1 MGRPCRC
8 CQVCPYCDLQDIEKI
23 LEPTPAEAQLG
34 VSGALLGAQR
44 VKYWFDI
51 PFASTPYSDAF
62 PNEFSNGRC
71 DQSYVSFGSYDSEE
85 IQRLL
90 ASAIS
95 CTFDGLA
102 VKEGSYVC
110 FFSDEEQKKLSA
122 IAVGP
127 VIVNNITFEG
137 SRISGTGSSY
147 DGTFTTDSQYQLDPY
162 TMYWVSMDFIQNA
175 KSMKVCPF
183 NGQFGRADIMF
194 LPEELEDNPL
204 P

>member
-8 CQVCPYCDLQDIEKI
+8 CQDTICPYCDLQDIEKI

-34 VSGALLGAQR
+34 ASGLLLGAQR

-51 PFASTPYSDAF
+51 PFASKPYSDVFSEFF
-62 PNEFSNGRC
+62 PGRC
-71 DQSYVSFGSYDSEE
+71 DQSYVSFGLYDSEE

-127 VIVNNITFEG
+127 VIVNNIVFEG
-137 SRISGTGSSY
+137 AITY
-147 DGTFTTDSQYQLDPY
+147 DGTSTTDSQYQLDPY
-162 TMYWVSMDFIQNA
+162 TMYWASMDFIRSA

>member
-34 VSGALLGAQR
+34 VSGLLLGAQR
-44 VKYWFDI
+44 VKHWFDI
-51 PFASTPYSDAF
+51 PFASTPFSDDF
-62 PNEFSNGRC
+62 PEYLSGQC

-110 FFSDEEQKKLSA
+110 FFSDEQQKKLSA

-127 VIVNNITFEG
+127 VIVNNIIFEG
-137 SRISGTGSSY
+137 VEIWWTGSSY

-162 TMYWVSMDFIQNA
+162 TMHWASMDFIKNA

-183 NGQFGRADIMF
+183 NGQFGGADIMF